1 MYKNVQHHRAVTL
14 IPSSFNCASLTGV
27 GASTIRSTAFA
38 VLGNGMTSRR
48 LSAPAREGRA
58 GDSGIINRFCYRALD
73 RITDNWQGH
82 SAEQHPTKSAVL
94 EGEAA

>member
-1 MYKNVQHHRAVTL
+1 
-14 IPSSFNCASLTGV
+14 
-27 GASTIRSTAFA
+27 
-38 VLGNGMTSRR
+38 MTSRR